1 MPGDSARPNV
11 GYAIRDIIGYGIIY
25 ASQKERPGPSLRLTL
40 FEQSGK
46 DKMTTTATA
55 LAEREPLAPSASL
68 RALMLGA
75 LGVVYGDI
83 GTSPLYTMKTALEWA
98 GGATP
103 AAAMGMLSLIIWT
116 LLITTSLKY
125 VAVVMRADNHGEGGI
140 LALMSLLGLRHR
152 ECIAVSGIGILGAAL
167 LYGDGAITPAISV
180 LSALEGL
187 KLPLPQI
194 SPYIVTLSALV
205 LVGLFALQ
213 SQGSERI
220 GKLFGPVMTVWFVTI
235 GVLGLSGIASH
246 PGVLL
251 ALNPVYGIDYLLHH
265 GFTGFLVLGAVFLC
279 ATGAEALYADMG
291 HFGPRPIRFAWYGLV
306 LPMLV
311 LNYAGQAAIVV
322 GGGSEAGS
330 NPFFA
335 LCPDALQIALVVL
348 ATAATIIAS
357 QAIIS
362 GAYSMTRQAIQL
374 GLCPRLHIKQTSAAG
389 YGQIYIGFV
398 NWTLMVLTLGL
409 TLGFR
414 SSDNLAA
421 AFGIAVSLTM
431 FLTSVLMYLT
441 MREIWRWSL
450 PLSIAVSGLFMVV
463 DLSFVSANMM
473 KVLEGGWFPLVVAA
487 LIFFLMFTWRK
498 GRDALL
504 RQLER
509 DTLPLS
515 DFIANVHN
523 KTRVPG
529 TAIYMTSRLDVVPV
543 PLLHNLKHNKVLHE
557 RIVLLHVTTENI
569 PRVAPERRLETA
581 HLGDNFHSILA
592 RYGFMEQPDIP
603 QALEDCRSRDL
614 PFSMMDTSFF
624 VGRVTIVADRGSS
637 YFGALQRRIFEAMH
651 RNALAATEF
660 FRIPPNRVIELGGQ
674 VEI

>member
-1 MPGDSARPNV
+1 MTAVATISDARP
-11 GYAIRDIIGYGIIY
+11 GAP
-25 ASQKERPGPSLRLTL
+25 E
-40 FEQSGK
+40 GK
-46 DKMTTTATA
+46 
-55 LAEREPLAPSASL
+55 LSV
-68 RALMLGA
+68 LMLGA

-83 GTSPLYTMKTALEWA
+83 GTSPLYTLKTALEWA

-103 AAAMGMLSLIIWT
+103 EVATGMLSLIVWT

-125 VAVVMRADNHGEGGI
+125 VTVVMRADNDGEGGI
-140 LALMSLLGLRHR
+140 LALMSLLGIKHGERIVV
-152 ECIAVSGIGILGAAL
+152 IAIGILGAAL

-187 KLPLPQI
+187 KIPAPQI
-194 SPYIVTLSALV
+194 APYIVPMSAVV

-220 GKLFGPVMTVWFVTI
+220 GKLFGPIMTLWFVTI
-235 GVLGLSGIASH
+235 GLLGLGGILSH
-246 PGVLL
+246 PGVLV
-251 ALNPVYGIDYLLHH
+251 ALDPRYGFSYLFGH

-291 HFGPRPIRFAWYGLV
+291 HFGPRPIRLAWYGLV
-306 LPMLV
+306 LPTLG
-311 LNYAGQAAIVV
+311 LNYAGQTAVV
-322 GGGSEAGS
+322 VAGGADAGA
-330 NPFFA
+330 NPFFT
-335 LCPDALQIALVVL
+335 LCPEAFQLALVAL
-348 ATAATIIAS
+348 ATVATIIAS
-357 QAIIS
+357 QSIIS
-362 GAYSMTRQAIQL
+362 GAFSMTRQAIQL
-374 GLCPRLHIKQTSAAG
+374 GLCPRLHIVQTSDTG

-398 NWTLMVLTLGL
+398 NWTLMALTLGL

-414 SSDNLAA
+414 SSDSLAA

-431 FLTSVLMYLT
+431 LLTSMLIFLT
-441 MREIWRWSL
+441 MREIWAWGLVASV
-450 PLSIAVSGLFMVV
+450 AVAGLFVIV
-463 DLSFVSANMM
+463 DLAFVSANMM
-473 KVLEGGWFPLVVAA
+473 KVFEGGWFPLVVAG
-487 LIFFLMFTWRK
+487 LIFFLMFTWRR

-504 RQLER
+504 RTLER

-515 DFIANVHN
+515 SFIAQVHD

-529 TAIYMTSRLDVVPV
+529 TAVYMTSRVDVVPV

-557 RIVLLHVTTENI
+557 RIVLLHVVTANI
-569 PRVAPERRLETA
+569 PRVPRERRIEVT
-581 HLGDNFHSILA
+581 HLADNFHSIVV

-603 QALEDCRSRDL
+603 EVLEECASREL
-614 PFSMMDTSFF
+614 HFNMMDTSFF
-624 VGRVTIVADRGSS
+624 VGRVTIVAAKHSRL
-637 YFGALQRRIFEAMH
+637 GAIRRRVFEAMH